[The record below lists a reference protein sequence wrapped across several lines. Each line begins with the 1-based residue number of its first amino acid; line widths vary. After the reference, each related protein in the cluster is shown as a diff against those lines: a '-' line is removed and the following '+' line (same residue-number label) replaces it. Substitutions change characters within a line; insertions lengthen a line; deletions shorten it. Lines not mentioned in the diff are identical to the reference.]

1 MPIYVYKHP
10 EEEEYREILQGMNDE
25 HSYEEGGVEWQR
37 VFLPPNAAIDSSIDP
52 FSNQQFIDVTANKK
66 GTYGNILDY
75 SKEQSHKRAEKNGGV
90 DPIREKY
97 FKKYAAERRGQRHP
111 KDIREK
117 GYQNKNI
124 KVDYD

>member
-25 HSYEEGGVEWQR
+25 HSYEEDGVQWER
-37 VFLPPNAAIDSSIDP
+37 VFLPPNACIDSSIDP
-52 FSNQQFIDVTANKK
+52 FSNQQFIDATANKK

-75 SKEQSHKRAEKNGGV
+75 SKEQREKRADKNGGV

-124 KVDYD
+124 KIEYD